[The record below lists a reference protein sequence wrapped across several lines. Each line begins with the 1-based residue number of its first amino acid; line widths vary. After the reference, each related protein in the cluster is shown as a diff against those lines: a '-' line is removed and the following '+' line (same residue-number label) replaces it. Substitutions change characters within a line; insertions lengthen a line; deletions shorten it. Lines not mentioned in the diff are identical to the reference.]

1 MDILERFGKRKRG
14 GGGGLL
20 IETLSV
26 CLLSVFIEAI
36 YMVFEL
42 FQLKT
47 LIGNVIL
54 MTTTDLWNQSPWL
67 INTCFCVLD
76 NIAWIIQRYTSGIKL
91 QGKNFLCYG
100 NRKMFLSD
108 ITWER
113 ENCASVSHTFLK
125 STSLKSLMRTF
136 GKLSNIVHMV
146 KLKSFF

>member
-14 GGGGLL
+14 GGGGGGVQ

-54 MTTTDLWNQSPWL
+54 MTTTDL
-67 INTCFCVLD
+67 
-76 NIAWIIQRYTSGIKL
+76 
-91 QGKNFLCYG
+91 
-100 NRKMFLSD
+100 
-108 ITWER
+108 
-113 ENCASVSHTFLK
+113 
-125 STSLKSLMRTF
+125 
-136 GKLSNIVHMV
+136 
-146 KLKSFF
+146 